1 MELMKALIAN
11 NTDYA
16 FPVLYSAVER
26 ELVNAASSSS
36 AASMPM
42 QGVLI
47 PVCSVRGVCVCV
59 FVNFSFPLVVPNL
72 DLPTR
77 PSLCFGCHPTAAD
90 RRSRGISLR
99 RTWGG
104 CCWRQRRAPAR
115 GSPRNGL
122 SAGLLSLPSTMAK
135 STLERWVTAV
145 VMDDARGGA
154 RLACWGS
161 SPALDRT
168 SPPFALCGQVVRSM
182 AVELEEFAAAA
193 PHSLTARLMDVAD
206 LMVALMK
213 VIGGEVLLCVF
224 ICCCCWGKR
233 GGGAR

>member
-90 RRSRGISLR
+90 RRSHGISLR

-145 VMDDARGGA
+145 VMDDARGGGDLRA
-154 RLACWGS
+154 GDLHRRLIE
-161 SPALDRT
+161 PA
-168 SPPFALCGQVVRSM
+168 PFLPCVVRWCGQWRSSWK
-182 AVELEEFAAAA
+182 
-193 PHSLTARLMDVAD
+193 SLRRRHRTR
-206 LMVALMK
+206 
-213 VIGGEVLLCVF
+213 
-224 ICCCCWGKR
+224 
-233 GGGAR
+233 